1 MLNDIIGNSKEV
13 EELRRLIVKIGSSNS
28 SVLILG
34 ESGTGKELVAQA
46 VHSCS
51 ERLKGRFIPVNCGA
65 IPKDLLESEL
75 FGHKRGAFTGAIADK
90 KGRFEMADK
99 GTIFLDEIGDMSLD
113 LQVKLLRV
121 LQERRIDPVGGLNNI
136 PIDVR
141 VIAATHRNIQ
151 EEIKSGNFRE
161 DLYYRLNV
169 IPIEIPPLRQR
180 RTDIA
185 QLVSYFAKLHSN
197 GRRPVR
203 FVKSS
208 LELLKNYSWPGN
220 IRELSNLIDRFTAL
234 NDGENVDLTKMS
246 LSMIPVELRGK
257 VKKLTE
263 ERQDNEPPITNED
276 DVQEIIP
283 RNSVEDAIYLAQG
296 WQVLPNEGVHLKQK
310 LGEIEK
316 NYIKQALEKS
326 QGNVSKTARLLN
338 VQRTTLIEKINK
350 YNLS

>member
-51 ERLKGRFIPVNCGA
+51 DRLKGRFIPVNCGA

-180 RTDIA
+180 RTDIV

-208 LELLKNYSWPGN
+208 LELLK
-220 IRELSNLIDRFTAL
+220 
-234 NDGENVDLTKMS
+234 
-246 LSMIPVELRGK
+246 
-257 VKKLTE
+257 KL
-263 ERQDNEPPITNED
+263 
-276 DVQEIIP
+276 
-283 RNSVEDAIYLAQG
+283 
-296 WQVLPNEGVHLKQK
+296 
-310 LGEIEK
+310 
-316 NYIKQALEKS
+316 
-326 QGNVSKTARLLN
+326 
-338 VQRTTLIEKINK
+338 
-350 YNLS
+350 